1 MRLDKDMF
9 NRLESAMT
17 KINASLT
24 DPESPM
30 YLKNVKKLPVNE
42 NGVVILDKNNASHR
56 EWADDD
62 NEQED
67 AQ

>member
-1 MRLDKDMF
+1 MF
-9 NRLESAMT
+9 SRLETVMT

-56 EWADDD
+56 EWAADDG
-62 NEQED
+62 EQEE

>member
-1 MRLDKDMF
+1 MRLDNDVL
-9 NRLESAMT
+9 NRLESVMT

-42 NGVVILDKNNASHR
+42 NGMVVLDKNNPEHR

-62 NEQED
+62 IEQEE

>member
-1 MRLDKDMF
+1 MDKDVF
-9 NRLESAMT
+9 NRLESFMT

-42 NGVVILDKNNASHR
+42 NGVVVLDKNNPEHR
-56 EWADDD
+56 EWADND

>member
-1 MRLDKDMF
+1 MF
-9 NRLESAMT
+9 NRLESVMA